1 MEKVKLVDKT
11 TSERRKDQSP
21 IKVYCTRSQRRII
34 EQNACSVG
42 MSLSTYLQRVGTN
55 CNLNV
60 QSHNEDVEK
69 LLKINADLGRLGG
82 LIKLWLTNDRKS
94 NLVGQQELHRVLAQ
108 ISATQSELIDALVEF
123 KRSLNSNG

>member
-1 MEKVKLVDKT
+1 MSVLEKVRSD
-11 TSERRKDQSP
+11 RRRDLSP
-21 IKVYCTRSQRRII
+21 IKVYCTSAQRQVI
-34 EQNACSVG
+34 EQNAIKVG

-55 CNLNV
+55 CSINV

-82 LIKLWLTNDRKS
+82 LIKLWLTNDRKTK
-94 NLVGQQELHRVLAQ
+94 LVGQRELHRLLGQ
-108 ISATQSELIDALVEF
+108 ISTTQSELIDVLIEF